1 MKSMQSPDSNYL
13 NWNEI
18 LIPSNLKLI
27 ASNLILIPSNLTLIP
42 SNLILIP
49 SNLTLI
55 PSNLILIPSN
65 ITFQYRSLI
74 SVVCSTAA
82 AMESTAHSTSPAIL
96 N

>member
-1 MKSMQSPDSNYL
+1 MKSMQSPDGNYL

-27 ASNLILIPSNLTLIP
+27 ASNLILIPSNL
-42 SNLILIP
+42 
-49 SNLTLI
+49 
-55 PSNLILIPSN
+55 ILIPSN
-65 ITFQYRSLI
+65 IIFQYRSLI
-74 SVVCSTAA
+74 SVDCSTAA